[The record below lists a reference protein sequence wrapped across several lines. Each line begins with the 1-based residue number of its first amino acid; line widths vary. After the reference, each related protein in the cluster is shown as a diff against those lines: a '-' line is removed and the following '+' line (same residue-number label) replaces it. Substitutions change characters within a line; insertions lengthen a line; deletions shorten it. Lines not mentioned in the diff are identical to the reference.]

1 MDIIVEHAVL
11 VAVFVEQTE
20 GIGVGEVFKLDE
32 AIDSESVGRGKTEE
46 RMCDYLLERIPLEL
60 ETGEAQDKS

>member
-11 VAVFVEQTE
+11 VAVFVQQTE

-32 AIDSESVGRGKTEE
+32 AIDSEPVGWGKTEE
-46 RMCDYLLERIPLEL
+46 RMCD
-60 ETGEAQDKS
+60 

>member
-11 VAVFVEQTE
+11 VAVFVQQTE

-32 AIDSESVGRGKTEE
+32 AIDSEPVGRGKTEE
-46 RMCDYLLERIPLEL
+46 RMCDYLLERIPSEL
-60 ETGEAQDKS
+60 ETGKAQDKS